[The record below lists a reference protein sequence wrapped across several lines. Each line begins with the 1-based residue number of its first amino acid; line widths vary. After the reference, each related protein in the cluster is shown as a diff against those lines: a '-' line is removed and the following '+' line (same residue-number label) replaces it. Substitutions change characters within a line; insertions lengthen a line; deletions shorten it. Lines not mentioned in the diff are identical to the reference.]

1 MDFLKK
7 SISTIDNAIEINK
20 LKSEHDDL
28 TNKITKIVD
37 QLKKYDCQTELKQI
51 IESNIHANQNTIL
64 GLKKQFFLDNIETPE
79 NYTVEEFS
87 VKYNNPYFIKLF
99 QLYNNLLESSG
110 VLQTTLNEINSH
122 INIDK
127 TTYQTKKEELEKEL
141 DSVNTRLRKVRNKQ
155 FPK

>member
-1 MDFLKK
+1 MNFLKK

-28 TNKITKIVD
+28 THKITKIID

-51 IESNIHANQNTIL
+51 IESNIEANQNTIL
-64 GLKKQFFLDNIETPE
+64 GLKKQFFLDNIEKPE
-79 NYTVEEFS
+79 NYTVDEFS

-110 VLQTTLNEINSH
+110 VLQTSLNEINSH

>member
-28 TNKITKIVD
+28 THKITKIID

-51 IESNIHANQNTIL
+51 IETNIEANQNTIL
-64 GLKKQFFLDNIETPE
+64 GLKKQFFLDNIEKPE
-79 NYTVEEFS
+79 NYTVDEFS

>member
-28 TNKITKIVD
+28 THKITKIID

-51 IESNIHANQNTIL
+51 IESNIQANQNTIL

-87 VKYNNPYFIKLF
+87 IKYNNPYFIKLF
-99 QLYNNLLESSG
+99 QLYNHLLESNC
-110 VLQTTLNEINSH
+110 VLQTSLNEINSH

-127 TTYQTKKEELEKEL
+127 TTYQSKKDDLEKEL
-141 DSVNTRLRKVRNKQ
+141 DSVNIRLRKVRNKQ

>member
-20 LKSEHDDL
+20 LKNEHDDL

-51 IESNIHANQNTIL
+51 IESNIEANQNTIL

-79 NYTVEEFS
+79 NYTVDEFS

>member
-28 TNKITKIVD
+28 THKITKIVD

-51 IESNIHANQNTIL
+51 IESNIEANQNTIL
-64 GLKKQFFLDNIETPE
+64 GLKKQFFLDNIEKPE
-79 NYTVEEFS
+79 NYTVDEFS

>member
-28 TNKITKIVD
+28 TNKITKIID

-51 IESNIHANQNTIL
+51 IESNIEANQNTIL
-64 GLKKQFFLDNIETPE
+64 GLKKQFFLDNIEKPE
-79 NYTVEEFS
+79 NYTVDEFS

>member
-28 TNKITKIVD
+28 THKITKIID

-51 IESNIHANQNTIL
+51 VESNIEANQNTIL
-64 GLKKQFFLDNIETPE
+64 GLKKQFFLDNIEKPE
-79 NYTVEEFS
+79 NYTVDEFS

>member
-28 TNKITKIVD
+28 TNKITKIID

-51 IESNIHANQNTIL
+51 IESNIEANQNTIL

-79 NYTVEEFS
+79 NYTVDEFS
-87 VKYNNPYFIKLF
+87 VKYNNPYFIRLF

-127 TTYQTKKEELEKEL
+127 TTYQTKKEELEREL

>member
-1 MDFLKK
+1 MNFLKK
-7 SISTIDNAIEINK
+7 SISTIDNALEINK

-28 TNKITKIVD
+28 THKITKIID

-51 IESNIHANQNTIL
+51 IESNIEANQNTIL
-64 GLKKQFFLDNIETPE
+64 GLKKQFFLDNIEKPE
-79 NYTVEEFS
+79 NYTVDEFS

-110 VLQTTLNEINSH
+110 VLQTSLNEINSH

>member
-28 TNKITKIVD
+28 THKITKIID

-51 IESNIHANQNTIL
+51 IESNIEANQNTIL
-64 GLKKQFFLDNIETPE
+64 GLKKQFFLDNIEKPE
-79 NYTVEEFS
+79 NYTVDEFS
-87 VKYNNPYFIKLF
+87 IKYNNPYFIKLF

>member
-28 TNKITKIVD
+28 THKITKIVD
-37 QLKKYDCQTELKQI
+37 QLKKYDCQTNLKQI
-51 IESNIHANQNTIL
+51 IESNIEANQNTIL
-64 GLKKQFFLDNIETPE
+64 GLKKQFFLDNIEKPE
-79 NYTVEEFS
+79 NYTIEEFS

>member
-28 TNKITKIVD
+28 THKITKIID

-51 IESNIHANQNTIL
+51 IESNIEANQNTIL

-79 NYTVEEFS
+79 NYTIEEFS

>member
-28 TNKITKIVD
+28 THKITKIID

-51 IESNIHANQNTIL
+51 IESNIEANQNTIL

-79 NYTVEEFS
+79 NYTVDEFS

>member
-1 MDFLKK
+1 MNFLKK

-28 TNKITKIVD
+28 THKITKIID

-51 IESNIHANQNTIL
+51 IESNIEANQNTIL
-64 GLKKQFFLDNIETPE
+64 GLKKQFFLDNIEKPE
-79 NYTVEEFS
+79 NYTVDEFS

>member
-28 TNKITKIVD
+28 THKITKIID

-51 IESNIHANQNTIL
+51 IESNIEANQNTIL
-64 GLKKQFFLDNIETPE
+64 GLKKQFFLDNIEKPE
-79 NYTVEEFS
+79 NYTVDEFS

-99 QLYNNLLESSG
+99 QLYNNLLESSC

>member
-28 TNKITKIVD
+28 TNKITKIID

-51 IESNIHANQNTIL
+51 IESNIEANQNTIL
-64 GLKKQFFLDNIETPE
+64 GLKKQFFLDNIEKPE
-79 NYTVEEFS
+79 NYTVDEFS

-127 TTYQTKKEELEKEL
+127 TTYQTKKDELEKEL

>member
-51 IESNIHANQNTIL
+51 IESNIEANQNTIL
-64 GLKKQFFLDNIETPE
+64 GLKKQFFLDNIEKPE
-79 NYTVEEFS
+79 NYTVDEFS

>member
-1 MDFLKK
+1 
-7 SISTIDNAIEINK
+7 
-20 LKSEHDDL
+20 
-28 TNKITKIVD
+28 
-37 QLKKYDCQTELKQI
+37 
-51 IESNIHANQNTIL
+51 
-64 GLKKQFFLDNIETPE
+64 LKKQFFLDNIEKPE
-79 NYTVEEFS
+79 NYTVDEFS

>member
-28 TNKITKIVD
+28 THKITKIID

-51 IESNIHANQNTIL
+51 IESNIEANQNTIL
-64 GLKKQFFLDNIETPE
+64 GLKKQFFLDNIEKPE
-79 NYTVEEFS
+79 NYTVDEFS

-141 DSVNTRLRKVRNKQ
+141 DSVNARLRKVRNKQ

>member
-28 TNKITKIVD
+28 THKITKIID

-51 IESNIHANQNTIL
+51 IESNIEANQNTIL
-64 GLKKQFFLDNIETPE
+64 GLKKQFFLDNIEKPE
-79 NYTVEEFS
+79 NYTVDEFS

>member
-28 TNKITKIVD
+28 THKITKIID

-51 IESNIHANQNTIL
+51 IESNIEANQNTIL
-64 GLKKQFFLDNIETPE
+64 GLKKQFFLDNIEKPE
-79 NYTVEEFS
+79 NYTVDEFS

-127 TTYQTKKEELEKEL
+127 TTYQTKKDELEKEL

>member
-28 TNKITKIVD
+28 THKITKIID

-51 IESNIHANQNTIL
+51 IETNIEANQNTIL
-64 GLKKQFFLDNIETPE
+64 GLKKQFFLDNIEKPE
-79 NYTVEEFS
+79 NYTIEEFS

>member
-28 TNKITKIVD
+28 THKITKIID

-51 IESNIHANQNTIL
+51 IETNIEANQNTIL
-64 GLKKQFFLDNIETPE
+64 GLKKQFFLDNIEKPE
-79 NYTVEEFS
+79 NYTVDEFS

-99 QLYNNLLESSG
+99 QVYNNLLESSG